1 MVKSAAEKSSGA
13 ALARWATPSAMVATS
28 MTRHAIVAR
37 EVGADRPFTVPRI
50 SSHCAG
56 IRGSAQRGD
65 EIGQIA
71 ERHRVWLIKE
81 GG

>member
-1 MVKSAAEKSSGA
+1 
-13 ALARWATPSAMVATS
+13 